1 MSTKS
6 AKQNILPEGLG
17 KEDWILFKLDN
28 GEEYIGEVIDF
39 DDRWLK
45 VGNIYGTTTW
55 VNLLKIVFINPSSK
69 AEATYD
75 PRGDKFYYKPKS
87 AYLE

>member
-1 MSTKS
+1 MTEQIK
-6 AKQNILPEGLG
+6 KHILHEGLG
-17 KEDWILFKLDN
+17 KGDWILFKLDN

-45 VGNIYGTTTW
+45 VGNIYGTTW
-55 VNLLKIVFINPSSK
+55 VNSLKIVFVNPSSK

-75 PRGDKFYYKPKS
+75 PRGAKYFYDQ
-87 AYLE
+87 YLE